1 MVEPA
6 DDAGTRRPE
15 RSETGFPS
23 GRARVASVNGK
34 RGPPHGGRPAMI
46 DGARRVEFADVEVL
60 AATDFVLRCRVE
72 GKFVGVPAL
81 RVLPGT
87 DVVRGGDRGHLVLPL
102 ELAEQLGLV
111 AADAD

>member
-1 MVEPA
+1 
-6 DDAGTRRPE
+6 
-15 RSETGFPS
+15 
-23 GRARVASVNGK
+23 
-34 RGPPHGGRPAMI
+34 MI
-46 DGARRVEFADVEVL
+46 DGARRVEFEDVEVL

>member
-1 MVEPA
+1 MRN
-6 DDAGTRRPE
+6 DAQ
-15 RSETGFPS
+15 
-23 GRARVASVNGK
+23 
-34 RGPPHGGRPAMI
+34 
-46 DGARRVEFADVEVL
+46 RVEFEDVEVL

-87 DVVRGGDRGHLVLPL
+87 DVARRGDRGHLVLPL

-111 AADAD
+111 A